1 MLRSANGT
9 ELDFHRVLLQVE
21 PDDVWL
27 EQACQELGYDI
38 EYIAQFLQDGEY
50 PQELLDKI
58 VNITGCNDLGKI
70 RVMLDKQKDGVCL
83 DDFNGCL
90 LLAYKTLVWMGD
102 EDPGG
107 TIFSQRMLSQNAELV
122 VDNMVRELM
131 LSSCEPPLGLDPEHL
146 LQRHRQLLLDDW
158 SQSDSPLC
166 QSFDEHLRLVS
177 KFSSAPAEVGGLQ
190 QESTWAKLY
199 KQDVCQQVVTTH
211 YEIVRGLALALAL
224 VDYHHKATGDDRLDD
239 DEYERIR
246 KKLDREVLPLLSSY
260 HMLMW
265 SARRPLVGS
274 TNVVKSSQPA
284 EWQQLN
290 THRTLLSLCVEA
302 DGAHDA
308 ARELVGK
315 AFWELHAFRAL
326 RREAAEDEALKA
338 QWKVLLML
346 CDHPT
351 TSISGEEHRVAFVRG
366 CSCLY
371 LSRWKEATTQ
381 FASVLRGSRALIAG
395 GAQHRYLITLQE
407 ELANKYEAPRGHLPR
422 GELRQKMRTLLT
434 DTQWG
439 PVINNMLDY
448 FVLLHHYRGSE
459 GLIHS
464 LLKLLRDRAG
474 LCGQRD
480 WQENA
485 SAERDLKGGVE
496 SFCTLMHLAM
506 DSLHDLRAR
515 LDSIERQYQKQG
527 NPNAECLFAVD
538 CFRYLIVA
546 AEHYLR
552 VSWLTMYTD
561 CGLLD
566 EAYDLIAESIALCS
580 DDDISKVR
588 SEDIS
593 KVRREEVRKEGFDEY
608 TEVEQWL
615 DGYFS
620 MDVETYNRNH
630 KPKGEMQENLRLRSR
645 SQAYKCLEQF
655 VSAKKLQAQPDKLC
669 SYPWINCSHTVDTL
683 LRERC
688 ESKERLIEAYHVR
701 YAFNVAR
708 SDYRTAGDVMMTY
721 WFNNVTVNLQ
731 GGAGIG
737 GIPEVELRVKLDVLQ
752 EQANAILAAINCY
765 SLIDERFAF
774 WIPPSIEDET
784 SAKKRQTSELD
795 GSAIQAPEVIT
806 LPMMQQHYALLR
818 ARIRLAEMESLSRSK
833 DAAQQMHRMVLYDE
847 VRQQG
852 MAEDTVAEMLKVG
865 LLDDAISLAA
875 AFCPSSSS
883 SSPIRVLSTGVRTA
897 AEEEEA
903 PFSLATEDLCR
914 ELTKQCL
921 RSPNSQ
927 KVLYMVT

>member
-1 MLRSANGT
+1 M
-9 ELDFHRVLLQVE
+9 E
-21 PDDVWL
+21 PDGVWAAN
-27 EQACQELGYDI
+27 EQACLELGYDL
-38 EYIAQFLQDGEY
+38 EYVARFLQEGKY
-50 PQELLDKI
+50 PPELLDKI
-58 VNITGCNDLGKI
+58 VNITGCNDRDKI
-70 RVMLDKQKDGVCL
+70 RIMLDTQKDDVN
-83 DDFNGCL
+83 DSL
-90 LLAYKTLVWMGD
+90 LLAYKTLVWMED

-107 TIFSQRMLSQNAELV
+107 IIFLQRMLTQKAELV

-131 LSSCEPPLGLDPEHL
+131 LSSCEPPLGLDPEYL
-146 LQRHRQLLLDDW
+146 LERHRQLLLVDDW

-166 QSFDEHLRLVS
+166 QSFDEHLGRVS
-177 KFSSAPAEVGGLQ
+177 EFSSAPAEVGALQ
-190 QESTWAKLY
+190 QESTWVKLY

-224 VDYHHKATGDDRLDD
+224 VDYHHKATGNDSLDD
-239 DEYERIR
+239 EAYERIR

-274 TNVVKSSQPA
+274 TNAAQSSQPA

-308 ARELVGK
+308 ARELAWK

-351 TSISGEEHRVAFVRG
+351 TSISGEGDRVAFVRG
-366 CSCLY
+366 GSCLY
-371 LSRWKEATTQ
+371 LSRWKEATTH
-381 FASVLRGSRALIAG
+381 FASVLRGSRTLITGVALG
-395 GAQHRYLITLQE
+395 GAQHPLITLQK
-407 ELANKYEAPRGHLPR
+407 ELANKYEAPRGLPAAEDTLLAALPR
-422 GELRQKMRTLLT
+422 LRQKMCTLLKGT
-434 DTQWG
+434 EWG
-439 PVINNMLDY
+439 PAINNMLDY
-448 FVLLHHYRGSE
+448 FVLLHHYRR

-474 LCGQRD
+474 LGGQRD
-480 WQENA
+480 WQDA

-515 LDSIERQYQKQG
+515 LESIERHQKQG
-527 NPNAECLFAVD
+527 NPNADCLFAVD
-538 CFRYLIVA
+538 CFRYLIAA

-588 SEDIS
+588 SEDVS
-593 KVRREEVRKEGFDEY
+593 KVHHGEVRKEDLDEY

-615 DGYFS
+615 DRYVS
-620 MDVETYNRNH
+620 IDVETYRKKSLPLQSRIAIRICKKEDGPYSEMH
-630 KPKGEMQENLRLRSR
+630 KNLRRRSR

-655 VSAKKLQAQPDKLC
+655 VSSEKLHPDKLC
-669 SYPWINCSHTVDTL
+669 SYPWINCSHTVDSL

-688 ESKERLIEAYHVR
+688 DSNERRIEAYHVR

-721 WFNNVTVNLQ
+721 WFNTVKINLQ
-731 GGAGIG
+731 GGAGNG
-737 GIPEVELRVKLDVLQ
+737 GIPDVELRVKLDVLQ

-774 WIPPSIEDET
+774 WTPPSIEDET
-784 SAKKRQTSELD
+784 SAKKRQTSEQD
-795 GSAIQAPEVIT
+795 GSAIQAPEVMT

-833 DAAQQMHRMVLYDE
+833 DAAQQMHRMVSYYE

-852 MAEDTVAEMLKVG
+852 MAEETVDEMLKVG

-927 KVLYMVT
+927 KSSI